1 VESAQGG
8 RAKVNIL
15 STLRRWND
23 EDRRVRHAAY
33 LRNLHVIG
41 IAAGWMLALNLLYAV
56 VFGFSEFD
64 DPVDR
69 SWARQICLAHLVMI
83 LPMAVVGWWC
93 RRTHAQA
100 QRPPEV
106 TRVAELSYAG
116 VVLWARGLTAI
127 DQAIGTNIIAYVIAT
142 VGVSIVL
149 LVRPLWAVAF
159 HVVSWCVMAW
169 TLSWSM
175 QMPAMLTSNLTSAA
189 AACILGAMISGLL
202 WRRFVQT
209 ELLQAALKETNRTLE
224 ANRME
229 LQRLATRDPL
239 TELINRREFMARA
252 EQELTR
258 AHRQGLPL
266 ALAVLDLDE
275 FKSVNDLHGHLVGDE
290 VLREVARVM
299 ADSMRKIDLVGRF
312 GGEEFV
318 ILLAEADEALAFK
331 LAESLRLRIAG
342 TRIEQL
348 GRGVTASLGLVC
360 VPGSRQMSLDAMF
373 RLADRALY
381 KAKHNGRN
389 RTTLAEASAILPVP
403 LS

>member
-1 VESAQGG
+1 MS
-8 RAKVNIL
+8 
-15 STLRRWND
+15 
-23 EDRRVRHAAY
+23 
-33 LRNLHVIG
+33 
-41 IAAGWMLALNLLYAV
+41 
-56 VFGFSEFD
+56 
-64 DPVDR
+64 
-69 SWARQICLAHLVMI
+69 
-83 LPMAVVGWWC
+83 
-93 RRTHAQA
+93 
-100 QRPPEV
+100 
-106 TRVAELSYAG
+106 SYAG
-116 VVLWARGLTAI
+116 VVLWAMGLTAL

-159 HVVSWCVMAW
+159 HVVLRCVMAW

-258 AHRQGLPL
+258 ATSAGL
-266 ALAVLDLDE
+266 ATRAGSVLDLDE

-331 LAESLRLRIAG
+331 LAESPRLRIAG